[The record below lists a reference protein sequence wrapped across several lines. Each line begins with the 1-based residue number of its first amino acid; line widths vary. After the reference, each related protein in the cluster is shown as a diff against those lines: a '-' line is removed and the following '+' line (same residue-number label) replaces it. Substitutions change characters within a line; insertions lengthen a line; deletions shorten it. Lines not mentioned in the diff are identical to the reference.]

1 VVIATTRVANLYRVV
16 AQTGFA
22 IPVPNETGQPESCP
36 AWATIVWVLPQQ
48 DKLTLNQTVRQH
60 EKNGV
65 VNQFINR
72 LNSYHLLII
81 Y

>member
-1 VVIATTRVANLYRVV
+1 MRRHYTQKNTLPRVV
-16 AQTGFA
+16 RRLVTRDCDARLR
-22 IPVPNETGQPESCP
+22 I
-36 AWATIVWVLPQQ
+36 LPQQ